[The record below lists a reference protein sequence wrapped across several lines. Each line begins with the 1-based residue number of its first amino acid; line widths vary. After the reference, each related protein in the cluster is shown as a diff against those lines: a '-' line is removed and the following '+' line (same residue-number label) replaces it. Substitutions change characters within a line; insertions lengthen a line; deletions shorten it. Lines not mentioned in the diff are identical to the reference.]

1 MAVKLYRKFVFTAL
15 LIIAIAIIAY
25 FCKIKFVMT
34 VTCHSEKSRFSYLV
48 QKLFIKIAWGVCV
61 TKIQISLKT
70 GTLNFR

>member
-1 MAVKLYRKFVFTAL
+1 
-15 LIIAIAIIAY
+15 
-25 FCKIKFVMT
+25 MT